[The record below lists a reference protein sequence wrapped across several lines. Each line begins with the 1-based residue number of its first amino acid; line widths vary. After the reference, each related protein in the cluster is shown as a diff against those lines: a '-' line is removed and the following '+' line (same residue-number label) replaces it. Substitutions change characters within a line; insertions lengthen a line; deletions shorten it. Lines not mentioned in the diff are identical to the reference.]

1 MLKLTVTFLVFRCV
15 VYNEGSEKDMFLLY
29 LTAVSDPE
37 SRKTFEYYYVTY
49 RKAMF
54 YAAYSVLGDTYEAE
68 DAVHNAF
75 LSISKHLDVLLN
87 SAESDGK
94 CYCVKAAKNAAL
106 NIVRKNNRSSGD
118 VSIEEL
124 YNVPDEKSFEEI
136 INQSE
141 YSEVLDVIRNMDES
155 YRDVL
160 YMRYVMDMSVR
171 QIADSLGRKVST
183 VKQQLVRGKKILIFR
198 LSGEVMIADGK

>member
-1 MLKLTVTFLVFRCV
+1 
-15 VYNEGSEKDMFLLY
+15 MFLLY
-29 LTAVSDPE
+29 LTAVSDSE

-75 LSISKHLDVLLN
+75 VAISKHINVLLEASEN
-87 SAESDGK
+87 DGK

-106 NIVRKNNRSSGD
+106 NIARKNSRSAGD
-118 VSIEEL
+118 LSIEEL
-124 YNVPDEKSFEEI
+124 YDLPDERSFEEMLAHA
-136 INQSE
+136 E
-141 YSEVLDVIRNMDES
+141 YTDVLNVIRGMDDS
-155 YRDVL
+155 YKDVL
-160 YMRYVMDMSVR
+160 YMRYVMDMSVS
-171 QIADSLGRKVST
+171 QISDALGRKAAT
-183 VKQQLVRGKKILIFR
+183 VKQQLVRGKKILIEK